1 MTGSPRHAPQGSS
14 PRASSH
20 APRNRTRRTVGLQEQ
35 FNAPLRPHVW
45 TSKRQWTR
53 SELDRERN
61 EFFDTR
67 VTGREEIWATL
78 KIVIGLLA
86 EGETATAQGI
96 LDASAITLP
105 TGDLANGAYDE
116 AGNFYQMPENIVA
129 DPNNV
134 FLTSKNDFVNGEGD
148 EDATDE
154 EELTRRRE
162 EKGKGVLQIGELVK
176 VKARFS
182 DRGGPDVVISFG
194 KEQPVCAFI
203 KRLQDEVN
211 VRSPPH
217 FNGCRC
223 VANSISRYLVM
234 TR

>member
-1 MTGSPRHAPQGSS
+1 M
-14 PRASSH
+14 
-20 APRNRTRRTVGLQEQ
+20 
-35 FNAPLRPHVW
+35 W

-53 SELDRERN
+53 TELDRERN

-86 EGETATAQGI
+86 EGDTATAQGI

-134 FLTSKNDFVNGEGD
+134 FLASKNDFVKGEGD

-176 VKARFS
+176 VKARLS
-182 DRGGPDVVISFG
+182 DRGGPDLVISFG
-194 KEQPVCAFI
+194 KKQPVCALI

-211 VRSPPH
+211 VRSSPL

-223 VANSISRYLVM
+223 VANSIIRYLVM
-234 TR
+234 AK